1 MQAIR
6 EFFQQLRHLSAH
18 RSFRLL
24 LIGGTISALGDRVA
38 YIAFLAAVTS
48 ASPDT
53 LGIFG
58 ISIAEMLPAIVA
70 APLVS
75 LVVDRFDRRRL
86 MLIADLARG
95 VLFVVVVI
103 VPGIW
108 LLFVIAFLTS
118 SFAVLFDPA
127 RQALEPHYLPPDE
140 LTQANGMRQSLMS
153 VVLVLGP
160 ALGGFI
166 VGAFGFRTALLFDAI
181 TFFISAIL
189 VAQLDAPAAAIEERN
204 GSMWHEVMGGVRT
217 VRQSPILKHLF
228 GMFAAFMITIGIQ
241 FPLIFVFVKQNLGG
255 GPREAGWL
263 FSAVGVGG
271 IVGGL
276 ILASMKKN
284 YFDTHTV
291 AGRQRVALMVILDGV
306 VVAIFAGL
314 HIIGPVM
321 LVFAVFGFIGTV
333 LTAALTAA
341 VASQSPEEYRG
352 RVFALYSAMTG
363 PLMVLSIV
371 IGTPFALKYGASS
384 VFYVSGALEIVVG
397 AVTWQLS
404 KRPLKDGLAEPLVEA
419 GYSET

>member
-6 EFFQQLRHLSAH
+6 EFYQQLRHLSAH
-18 RSFRLL
+18 HSFRRL

-38 YIAFLAAVTS
+38 YIAFLAAVSS
-48 ASPDT
+48 ASADT

-86 MLIADLARG
+86 MLIADLVRG
-95 VLFVVVVI
+95 VLFVIVVL

-108 LLFVIAFLTS
+108 LLFVIAFLTA

-166 VGAFGFRTALLFDAI
+166 VGAFGFRAALLFDAI

-189 VAQLDAPAAAIEERN
+189 VAQLDAPAAAIEERK
-204 GSMWHEVMGGVRT
+204 GSMLDEVMGGVRT

-255 GPREAGWL
+255 GPTEAGWL

-271 IVGGL
+271 IIGGL
-276 ILASMKKN
+276 LLASSKKN
-284 YFDTHTV
+284 YFDTHTIK
-291 AGRQRVALMVILDGV
+291 GRQHVALMVILDGA
-306 VVAIFAGL
+306 VVASFAGL

-321 LVFAVFGFIGTV
+321 FVFAIFGFIGTV

-352 RVFALYSAMTG
+352 RVFALYSAMSG

-371 IGTPFALKYGASS
+371 IGTPFAQKYGAAA
-384 VFYVSGALEIVVG
+384 VFYVSGALEVVVG
-397 AVTWQLS
+397 AITWQLS
-404 KRPLKDGLAEPLVEA
+404 KREI
-419 GYSET
+419 